1 MKPTPGGL
9 SGLVDVIIGSL
20 VNAQYR
26 EHDERGLSQSTEN
39 ALLLAGAAT
48 IALGIVTFIAKYVA
62 DRMPQ

>member
-1 MKPTPGGL
+1 MNPTPTPSRLFAAIVGAF
-9 SGLVDVIIGSL
+9 
-20 VNAQYR
+20 VNAQYQER
-26 EHDERGLSQSTEN
+26 DERGLSQSTEN